1 MKSSAPGDVARWLGF
16 VPDAPRLV
24 AWDAFDAV
32 LTPGDIILLLTWRD
46 RTAAETFEKTVSLPK
61 GAPTL
66 HS

>member
-1 MKSSAPGDVARWLGF
+1 
-16 VPDAPRLV
+16 V

-61 GAPTL
+61 GAGAPTL